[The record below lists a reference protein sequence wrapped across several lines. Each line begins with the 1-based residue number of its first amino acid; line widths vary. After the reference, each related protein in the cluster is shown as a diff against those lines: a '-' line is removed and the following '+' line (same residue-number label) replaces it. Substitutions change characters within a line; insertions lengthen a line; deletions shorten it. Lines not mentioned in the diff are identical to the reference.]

1 MPDARISDDDLIL
14 NARGPKN
21 LVDPYRPYAS
31 LVEREVSAVGR
42 VEEVATIFLTNRE
55 CPFRCLFCDLWKNT
69 TDGRVPVGAIP
80 RQIELALAQFPAA
93 RHVKLY
99 NSGNFFDRQAIPP
112 EDYAAIAQQVARF
125 RTVIVE
131 NHPRL
136 CGPACIEFRDQLHA
150 AAAILELA
158 TERPELEIALGLETV
173 HPGILPRLNKQM
185 TLDDFRRACEFLA
198 GDGIALRAFI
208 LLKPPFMR
216 DEECVEWALRALEF
230 AFDCGVRVCSVIPTR
245 GGNGIMERL
254 EAAGDFAPP
263 RLAALERALAEG
275 LALARG
281 RVFVDLW
288 DAERCCECSR
298 CGQLRIERL
307 RYMNLMQQ
315 NLPAIE
321 CSCT

>member
-1 MPDARISDDDLIL
+1 MADARGSDDDRIL

-21 LVDPYRPYAS
+21 RVDPFVPYAS
-31 LVEREVSAVGR
+31 LVEPEISAAGR
-42 VEEVATIFLTNRE
+42 VEDVATIFLTNRE

-69 TDGRVPVGAIP
+69 TDERVPVGAIP
-80 RQIELALAQFPAA
+80 RQIDMALAQLPAA

-112 EDYAAIAQQVARF
+112 EDYAPIAQRVAPF

-136 CGPACIEFRDQLHA
+136 CGPACVEFRDLLAESA
-150 AAAILELA
+150 ARFSPTPEP
-158 TERPELEIALGLETV
+158 PELEIALGLETV
-173 HPGILPRLNKQM
+173 HPGVLPRLNKQM
-185 TLDDFRRACEFLA
+185 TVDDFRRACEFLA
-198 GDGIALRAFI
+198 GSGIALRAFV
-208 LLKPPFMR
+208 LLKPPFVVE
-216 DEECVEWALRALEF
+216 EECVDWAVRSMVL

-254 EAAGDFAPP
+254 EAEGDFAPP
-263 RLAALERALAEG
+263 RLESLERALAEG
-275 LALARG
+275 LAIARG

-288 DAERCCECSR
+288 DAERFCGCSR
-298 CGQLRIERL
+298 CGPARIERL
-307 RYMNLMQQ
+307 RSMNLSQQ
-315 NLPAIE
+315 ILPAIE